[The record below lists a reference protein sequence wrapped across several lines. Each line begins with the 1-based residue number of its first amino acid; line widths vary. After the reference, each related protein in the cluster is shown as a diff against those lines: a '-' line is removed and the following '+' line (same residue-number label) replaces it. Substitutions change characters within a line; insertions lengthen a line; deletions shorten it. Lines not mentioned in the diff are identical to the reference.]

1 MMKKRMIIEKSYII
15 EEKLMLETNE
25 SILELVP
32 GEQILVDSDQ
42 FSFIYLMEDKDDY
55 TYIVL
60 HEQIWPHLKIANEK
74 KLPVW
79 VTFNE
84 EKKELENFLDEFDY
98 VLTNITGNSNY
109 GKEMVTKVER
119 IFLT

>member
-1 MMKKRMIIEKSYII
+1 MKKRMIIEKSYII

-84 EKKELENFLDEFDY
+84 EKKELENFQDEFDY

-109 GKEMVTKVER
+109 GKEMVTKVEH